1 MLPLIKI
8 LVVFTLIIVML
19 RKKAGM
25 GATMMASTALLGLL
39 FGMGALDLFKQ
50 VAVTLVT
57 LSTVFLIAALVL
69 IAVLESVM
77 RGTGMLKTMTD
88 SLSRLPW
95 NPRIIISA
103 IPAIIGFLPSAGGAR
118 FSAPLVD
125 QAAAGTPYRAED
137 KVFINYW
144 FRHIW
149 EYSLPLYPGLIL
161 AAHFSGVALGTILL
175 WQWPVTVIWAVLGY
189 WVVFRRYKSNQ
200 NPRQQ
205 EGAINSGSGG
215 VTGDQGTPEN
225 LLKSLAASTWPLW
238 ATVMLVLAHLPIVWS
253 LCLVLAGL
261 IIQKRYPLARVWQTV
276 KDPLTVKIVFLTWG
290 TMAFKDVLQV
300 SGAVVQVSNSI
311 VSAGVPTLLILIA
324 LPLVVG
330 VLTGLVQACIGVSFP
345 LVMAMV
351 EPSAGY
357 VMLAYVSGVVGVMIS
372 PVHLCLILTAEYF
385 KADFMRSYRPVI
397 VPSLMVVAG
406 TLVLYSF
413 RI

>member
-1 MLPLIKI
+1 MLPLVKI
-8 LVVFTLIIVML
+8 IVVFALIIVLL

-25 GATMMASTALLGLL
+25 GSTMMASTAVLGLL
-39 FGMGALDLFKQ
+39 FGMGAFDLLKQ
-50 VAVTLVT
+50 VALTLIT
-57 LSTVFLIAALVL
+57 PSTVFLIAALVL

-77 RGTGMLKTMTD
+77 RGAGMLRSMTG

-95 NPRIIISA
+95 NPRIIVSA

-125 QAAAGTPYRAED
+125 QASAGAPYRAED

-161 AAHFSGVALGTILL
+161 AAHFSGVPLGTILL
-175 WQWPVTVIWAVLGY
+175 WQWPVSVIWAALGY
-189 WVVFRRYKSNQ
+189 WAVFRRYKNQ
-200 NPRQQ
+200 EIPRRQD
-205 EGAINSGSGG
+205 NGSESAGRKAGG
-215 VTGDQGTPEN
+215 KSPPGRP
-225 LLKSLAASTWPLW
+225 LASLAASTWPLW
-238 ATVMLVLAHLPIVWS
+238 ATVILVLAQIPIVWS

-261 IIQKRYPLARVWQTV
+261 IIQKKYALARVWQTV
-276 KDPLTVKIVFLTWG
+276 RDPLTLRIVFLTWG
-290 TMAFKDVLQV
+290 TMAFKDVLQA
-300 SGAVVQVSNSI
+300 SGAVVQVSGSI
-311 VSAGVPTLLILIA
+311 VSAGIPTLLILIT

-406 TLVLYSF
+406 TLVLYGF
-413 RI
+413 MA